1 MQPKKLVA
9 TGLATAILLVAS
21 VLGAVQLG
29 QYPSFLGEA
38 TATGFTP
45 KAYIVVG
52 KGAAPQDVVGA
63 IDLGADLQQLSYVTR
78 TAAGAGAAQVTGGVS
93 LDTADTKLYLTDV
106 TNKAKNI
113 LTVTDLPTF
122 LASGSV
128 EDTSGTKYQYSQYL
142 NIGGKQIQYAQPDP
156 SSGLKDP
163 AYLIKLG
170 TSPDASTYL
179 VQGWVS
185 FTKPFN
191 ATKAIGKE
199 LVLFG
204 KSFTISADTGSSSYP
219 NSLVLFGTTG
229 KETINAG
236 ETKTITVGTTTY
248 TVQVVGVI
256 DSSSAVIS
264 VNGIQKEVTE
274 GTTYDFGGTSVYVSD
289 VFYYKV
295 PTETGSVVVSI
306 GADRYVLENGQKI
319 KHGTSGNEES
329 IEGTYV
335 SMDNIDELSN
345 LMISFDAYTASPAV
359 DYIKAGT
366 VWTDPIFGIKVA
378 YNGPATTD
386 SEQISIMPGAAN
398 YYTITFT
405 DKYGKSGTLT
415 WIYDPNTAS
424 AGDEKLADSTGNDII
439 VVEGNLA
446 QLNQYIFATSSQF
459 PHMLKVTS
467 IEVTEGG
474 SNDVVKVTL
483 KDVFSGVEYKVE
495 KSGAI
500 GTLTSLTTLD
510 KALVIDGIKYDV
522 LVQDVSGVDKVG
534 IVRDGATTTVV
545 YPVLYTKYGATIA
558 LTKQQT
564 LSVTVTNA
572 TGSANFTLPTGTV
585 YFREASDGTLLQY
598 STDGST
604 YTNITA
610 ANNYLLNVT
619 LGRVAYTFQV
629 DSVDVSGDSM
639 IDYVK
644 IKDIDKPAILLV
656 EEKTKA
662 DKQDAIILPVYDN
675 TGAST
680 PRLELQS
687 ISLTHL
693 SGDMQSSTSVGGTS
707 GLDHYVT
714 EWGTKVVY
722 DKSSGAAGTATITY
736 PDTQV
741 YHLVAVGSNPS
752 FTTTTA
758 GVTYN
763 EAAPLLQ
770 SIAKLD
776 TDIMDYQGNIVDTGA
791 VSNYNL
797 VLVGGPCVN
806 VLAWKLVQDGK
817 LDASYACGGSA
828 WTPGTAYVIAVDN
841 AFATG
846 KVALLVAGTSA
857 ADTKLAT
864 DVLSQGKIPATYTGS
879 SAKITG
885 TITSPTITPV

>member
-29 QYPSFLGEA
+29 QYPTFLGEA

-63 IDLGADLQQLSYVTR
+63 IDLGADLQQLSYVTK

-93 LDTADTKLYLTDV
+93 LDTADTKLYLTQA
-106 TNKAKNI
+106 TNKAKSI
-113 LTVTDLPTF
+113 LTATDLPTF
-122 LASGSV
+122 LTSGSV
-128 EDTSGTKYQYSQYL
+128 EDTSGTKYEYSQYL
-142 NIGGKQIQYAQPDP
+142 NIGGKTIKYDQPDVA
-156 SSGLKDP
+156 SGIKDP

-170 TSPDASTYL
+170 TSPGTSAYL
-179 VQGWVS
+179 VQGWIS
-185 FTKPFN
+185 FTKPLN
-191 ATKAIGKE
+191 ASNAVGKE

-204 KSFTISADTGSSSYP
+204 KSFTISAETDST
-219 NSLVLFGTTG
+219 NLVLFGTTG

-248 TVQVVGVI
+248 TVQVVGIV
-256 DSSSAVIS
+256 DSSHAVLS
-264 VNGIQKEVTE
+264 VNGVQKEVTE
-274 GTTYDFGGTSVYVSD
+274 GNTYDFAGTSVYVSD

-306 GADRYVLENGQKI
+306 GADRYVFTNGYAI
-319 KHGTSGNEES
+319 KKGASGNEE
-329 IEGTYV
+329 EVKGTYV
-335 SMDNIDELSN
+335 TLSTN
-345 LMISFDAYTASPAV
+345 PQALSDLKVSFDAYTASPAV

-366 VWTDPIFGIKVA
+366 VWTDPVFGIKVA

-386 SEQISIMPGAAN
+386 SQDITITPGATN
-398 YYTITFT
+398 YYTISFT
-405 DKYGKSGTLT
+405 DKYGKSGTVS
-415 WIYDPNTAS
+415 WAYDANPAS
-424 AGDEKLADSTGNDII
+424 SGGETLADSAGNAIH
-439 VVEGNLA
+439 VVENETAAVNEYVFVSAGN
-446 QLNQYIFATSSQF
+446 F

-467 IEVTEGG
+467 IETGATQ
-474 SNDVVKVTL
+474 KVTF
-483 KDVFSGVEYKVE
+483 KDVFSGTEYKATN
-495 KSGAI
+495 SSATT
-500 GTLTSLTTLD
+500 GT
-510 KALVIDGIKYDV
+510 LVIDGQQYTV
-522 LVQDVSGVDKVG
+522 TWSGSNVAISDSDNTK
-534 IVRDGATTTVV
+534 TYV
-545 YPVLYTKYGATIA
+545 YPALETKYGAKVAFTKPVNVANGTTVIFPTGEKTITCTGA
-558 LTKQQT
+558 DQDATP
-564 LSVTVTNA
+564 
-572 TGSANFTLPTGTV
+572 TGS
-585 YFREASDGTLLQY
+585 
-598 STDGST
+598 
-604 YTNITA
+604 
-610 ANNYLLNVT
+610 
-619 LGRVAYTFQV
+619 RVAYNMTNTSAGVCTVELANTTYPALVIIEEQT
-629 DSVDVSGDSM
+629 
-639 IDYVK
+639 
-644 IKDIDKPAILLV
+644 KDLGV
-656 EEKTKA
+656 N
-662 DKQDAIILPVYDN
+662 DAITFYVTDDSAN
-675 TGAST
+675 DK
-680 PRLELQS
+680 RLELAS
-687 ISLTHL
+687 PLFTHA
-693 SGDMQSSTSVGGTS
+693 SGNAYTSVGTAS
-707 GLDHYVT
+707 TTVSHSVT

-722 DKSSGAAGTATITY
+722 DNTAAGTATITY

-741 YHLVAVGSNPS
+741 YHLVAVGSNPQ

-776 TDIMDYQGNIVDTGA
+776 TDIMDYQGNIVDTAA

-817 LDASYACGGSA
+817 LDSSYACGGSA

-857 ADTKLAT
+857 ADTKLAS